1 MNPKIETIL
10 KELLDSTIDEST
22 YWYVDQKDPFP
33 NETTKKYYA
42 MSNDNL
48 TRFNVDIDIS
58 DDFQSI
64 KYRNGIW
71 ILNDKLTNG
80 RTYVVSNEYIK
91 GIEQYIFDNQIKP
104 NLIQKDQDSVLDH
117 IATSIGDKSQR
128 REKKITNILSD
139 GFLNIFGKKSD

>member
-1 MNPKIETIL
+1 
-10 KELLDSTIDEST
+10 
-22 YWYVDQKDPFP
+22 
-33 NETTKKYYA
+33 

-64 KYRNGIW
+64 KYRNGLW

-91 GIEQYIFDNQIKP
+91 GIEQYIFDNHIKP
-104 NLIQKDQDSVLDH
+104 NLIQKDQDAVLDQ
-117 IATSIGDKSQR
+117 ISTTIGDKSQR

-139 GFLNIFGKKSD
+139 GLFNIFGKGEVK